1 MEFEDPVSLGAS
13 FAPLFIIS
21 GSCPL
26 PSLMLLPPGVCD
38 TRAGESPPSAL
49 LGWRGLPGG
58 ELGLCNTKFQ
68 LELMGRCVDLGL
80 PLRQRAFVCMRVQ
93 VCEMC

>member
-1 MEFEDPVSLGAS
+1 M
-13 FAPLFIIS
+13 
-21 GSCPL
+21 
-26 PSLMLLPPGVCD
+26 
-38 TRAGESPPSAL
+38 
-49 LGWRGLPGG
+49 
-58 ELGLCNTKFQ
+58 GLCNTKFQ